1 MPSECF
7 LIVNADDLGLS
18 SGINAGIAET
28 HERGIVT
35 SASLMVRQSG
45 AEDGA
50 DLARRHP
57 ELAVGLHLD
66 LGQRDY
72 ETAAPTA
79 AGDRFRFDDEAAVEA
94 ECRAQL
100 AAFRDL
106 LGRDPTHLDS
116 HKHVHLV
123 EPVAAAA
130 TRLAAELGIPLRGEG
145 RIRYEGLFYG
155 RSEEGEPQPERITAE
170 RLLELI
176 GSLPP
181 GWTELGCHPGRAAE
195 GLSSYGAE
203 REREI
208 EALCDAR
215 VRAAIEEGGVR
226 LRSFAQWD

>member
-1 MPSECF
+1 MLPDRY
-7 LIVNADDLGLS
+7 ADDLGLS
-18 SGINAGIAET
+18 SGINAGIAEA

-35 SASLMVRQSG
+35 SASLMMRQSG

-57 ELAVGLHLD
+57 ELAIGLHLD

-72 ETAAPTA
+72 ETATPAA
-79 AGDRFRFDDEAAVEA
+79 AGDRLRLDDRAAVEA

-100 AAFRDL
+100 DAFRDL

-116 HKHVHLV
+116 HQHVHLV
-123 EPVAAAA
+123 EPLAAAA
-130 TRLAAELGIPLRGEG
+130 ARLAAELGIPLRAAS
-145 RIRYEGLFYG
+145 RIRYEGRFYG
-155 RSEEGEPQPERITAE
+155 RSEEGEPRPERITAE
-170 RLLELI
+170 CLVELI
-176 GSLPP
+176 GSLSP

-226 LRSFAQWD
+226 LRSFAQCD